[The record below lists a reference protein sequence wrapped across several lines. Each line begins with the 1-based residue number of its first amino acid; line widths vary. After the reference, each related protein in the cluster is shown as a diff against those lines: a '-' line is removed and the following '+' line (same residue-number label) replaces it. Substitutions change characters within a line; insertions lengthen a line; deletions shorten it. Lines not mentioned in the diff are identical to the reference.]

1 MCALEC
7 SRTSV
12 RRRPLK
18 TVGGT
23 LAVLLIGALAAQ
35 ELAAQGGGPAPA
47 PPLQSDD
54 LSAGSTPQCRY
65 PASAVCRRKPRA
77 SSNSNGVGY
86 GAAAAGPLL
95 RVHGDA
101 TAVRLDARQ
110 VTVAQALDALAA
122 SFNISYRTSTALDEV
137 LSGTYVGPL
146 GHVIARIL
154 DGYNYAI
161 RRENGEVEVMIFG
174 RQGQQSVFSPP
185 SPARVT
191 PVRPL
196 RERPR
201 PGLLGKPPPP
211 DLRP

>member
-1 MCALEC
+1 MSA
-7 SRTSV
+7 RA
-12 RRRPLK
+12 RRFLK
-18 TVGGT
+18 TVAST
-23 LAVLLIGALAAQ
+23 LAVWLIGALAAQ
-35 ELAAQGGGPAPA
+35 DLAAQGGGAAPV
-47 PPLQSDD
+47 PPPRSGD
-54 LSAGSTPQCRY
+54 LSADSTPQCRY

-77 SSNSNGVGY
+77 SSSANGIGYGDVVGY
-86 GAAAAGPLL
+86 GAGAGPLL
-95 RVHGDA
+95 RVQGNA

-110 VTVAQALDALAA
+110 VTVGQALDALAA

-185 SPARVT
+185 PVRPA

-201 PGLLGKPPPP
+201 PGLLGKRAPS
-211 DLRP
+211 DLQP